1 MAYLKGGSFV
11 DGKLYV
17 QDSIVVNR
25 LEDNNG
31 NPFPYYSF
39 STENTKKN
47 TIEDRFVRFKDA
59 NGGLDISNMSLKVVD
74 GNVML
79 NFFEGQLD
87 SDDNAKPNS
96 AIYIKSAPIT
106 LTDYEWDF

>member
-39 STENTKKN
+39 SDENKDKK
-47 TIEDRFVRFKDA
+47 TIKDRFVRFADV
-59 NGGLDISNMSLKVVD
+59 NGGLDISNMSLKVEGGEVKLD
-74 GNVML
+74 
-79 NFFEGQLD
+79 FFADQMD
-87 SDDNAKPNS
+87 SDDVTKSNS
-96 AIYIKSAPIT
+96 KIFIKSAPIT
-106 LTDYEWDF
+106 LSGYKWGF

>member
-25 LEDNNG
+25 LEDNSG

-39 STENTKKN
+39 STENANKN
-47 TIEDRFVRFKDA
+47 TIANRLVHFANE
-59 NGGLDISNMSLKVVD
+59 NGGLDISNMLLEVKD
-74 GNVML
+74 GEVYLDFFTTQMGTEPTL
-79 NFFEGQLD
+79 N
-87 SDDNAKPNS
+87 SN
-96 AIYIKSAPIT
+96 IYIKSDQIK
-106 LTDYEWDF
+106 LKDDTDWVF